1 MLNGRLALWDIS
13 DVESFCAAVV
23 PRSWRNQLS
32 QDDREQLLT
41 WLIETAWELSVVYT
55 PGGISFSTF
64 AGNTLRRRIHDW
76 LRNRDGRTVWK
87 FKDRTHH
94 RPRPTLVSLNND
106 DGGLV
111 GSVGD
116 FSVDGP
122 EHRVSDLAGLL
133 GAGNGTPAEVEALR
147 RPPPTRRAA

>member
-1 MLNGRLALWDIS
+1 MLNGRLALCDVD
-13 DVESFCAAVV
+13 DVEAFCAAVI
-23 PRSWRNQLS
+23 PNTWRGRLTT
-32 QDDREQLLT
+32 DDREQLLT
-41 WLIETAWELSVVYT
+41 WLIETAWELSVVYR
-55 PGGISFSTF
+55 PGGISFSTY

-94 RPRPTLVSLNND
+94 RPRPTLVSFDND
-106 DGGLV
+106 GELGT
-111 GSVGD
+111 SVGD